1 MSSFVV
7 VLVEPEHPHNV
18 GFVARAMRSNG
29 VETLRIVTSRRK
41 NVNPDSY
48 HTAHNS
54 GEVLDS
60 TRVFNS
66 LSEAISDC
74 QFSVA
79 FSRRVFN
86 SVLPHVMLPELPKT
100 LPSFRQDFKTALIFG
115 RESKGLLLEEV
126 NMCGV
131 VCEIPVP
138 GLMSLNLAQAVSV
151 VLYELCRSSLLSGE
165 GRAHRPLPTAGDQLA
180 DVEQI
185 DKFKAFLLEHLSGR
199 YRDQVWMESFVHQF
213 LQRVQP
219 TRNEIGALFGVAR
232 DLSGLYARKEK
243 KLKKEK

>member
-1 MSSFVV
+1 MNSFVV

-29 VETLRIVTSRRK
+29 LKNLKIVYSKRSS
-41 NVNPDSY
+41 VISDSY

-60 TRVFNS
+60 AQIVGS

-74 QFSVA
+74 HFSVA

-86 SVLPHVMLPELPKT
+86 SVLPHIMLPD
-100 LPSFRQDFKTALIFG
+100 LPSSFPSFGNDFKTALVFG
-115 RESKGLLLEEV
+115 RESKGLFVEEV
-126 NMCGV
+126 NLCGL
-131 VCEIPVP
+131 VCEIPVA

-151 VLYELCRSSLLSGE
+151 VAYELCRSGLLSSN
-165 GRAHRPLPTAGDQLA
+165 GRAHRPLPTAGDSLA
-180 DVEQI
+180 EIDQI
-185 DKFKAFLLEHLSGR
+185 EKFKAFLMEHLGGR
-199 YRDQVWMESFVHQF
+199 YRDQTWMESFVHQF

-219 TRNEIGALFGVAR
+219 TRNEMGALFGVAR
-232 DLSGLYARKEK
+232 SLSGLSARQEKTNKEK
-243 KLKKEK
+243 